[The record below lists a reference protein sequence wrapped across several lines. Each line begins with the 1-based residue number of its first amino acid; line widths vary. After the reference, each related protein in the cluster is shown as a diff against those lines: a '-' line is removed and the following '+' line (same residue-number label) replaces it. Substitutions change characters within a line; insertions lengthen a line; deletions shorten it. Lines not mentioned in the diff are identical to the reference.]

1 MSDDTTT
8 ALLKTIAAGMED
20 LRKRVGR
27 MENMMTHSAE
37 DFSKLNNETASV
49 AKNVTMIKGEIKKIE
64 VRVDE
69 WIEKTEPV
77 TKAYSDVP
85 KIMRGVVATV
95 SVVVVV
101 LTAWWSGGI
110 STVMR
115 FLTQPPVQP

>member
-1 MSDDTTT
+1 MSDDATT

-27 MENMMTHSAE
+27 VESMLAANGDEVN
-37 DFSKLNNETASV
+37 KLRAQTSSV
-49 AKNVTMIKGEIKKIE
+49 AHEVSQIKGDIEKIE
-64 VRVDE
+64 IRVDE
-69 WIEKTEPV
+69 WIVKTEPV

-85 KIMRGVVATV
+85 KIMRGVVATI
-95 SVVVVV
+95 SVVAVV